1 MKLLS
6 VIAVLLLFYT
16 IILASVWTA
25 WAEEELTCPAC
36 GAALEL
42 IPPSPEAVVAPVLTS
57 LACPVC
63 GSAVLE
69 VGSTGYDLRVVAEPL
84 IPEGCYSP
92 EPPYG
97 CHGGS
102 FLALWHQHTYDMRA
116 IQKLGIAEGDC
127 LRCHVTQEE
136 LDQLCEQHPFGSWR
150 FYEKAKQLEQRRAA
164 EQPWAR
170 IPTLSPWVALTLAGW
185 IMVAG
190 VAVLAKKR
198 WT

>member
-1 MKLLS
+1 MK
-6 VIAVLLLFYT
+6 AFKAW
-16 IILASVWTA
+16 ILCAA
-25 WAEEELTCPAC
+25 FAMGFALAFLAAGAFAQEAEELICPAC
-36 GAALEL
+36 GAVLEL
-42 IPPSPEAVVAPVLTS
+42 IPPPPEAVVAPVLTS

-69 VGSTGYDLRVVAEPL
+69 VGSTGYNLRVMAEPL

-102 FLALWHQHTYDMRA
+102 FSALWHQHTYDMRA

-136 LDQLCEQHPFGSWR
+136 LERLCEEHPFGSWR
-150 FYEKAKQLEQRRAA
+150 WYEKAKQLEKQA
-164 EQPWAR
+164 EQPWVR
-170 IPTLSPWVALTLAGW
+170 IPSLSPWVALTLAG
-185 IMVAG
+185 
-190 VAVLAKKR
+190 R
-198 WT
+198 FC